1 MENLVE
7 KKLYLYSSSIFL
19 LGATV
24 GFDLRVRFDDTNPNI
39 KRLEVIKIEIK

>member
-7 KKLYLYSSSIFL
+7 KELYLYSSSIFFI

-24 GFDLRVRFDDTNPNI
+24 GFDLRVRFDDKNPNI
-39 KRLEVIKIEIK
+39 KRLEVIK